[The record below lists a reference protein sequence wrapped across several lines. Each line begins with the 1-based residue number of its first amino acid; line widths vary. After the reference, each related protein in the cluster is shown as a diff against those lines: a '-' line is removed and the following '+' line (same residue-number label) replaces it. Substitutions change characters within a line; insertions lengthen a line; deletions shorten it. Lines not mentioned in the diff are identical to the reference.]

1 MEVTI
6 TQFRKEL
13 FELVNKAM
21 AGGEVWVTYRGRRLR
36 IAPDCEPVSRFA
48 RITPLEIVNPESA
61 DSAEDAL
68 RNEMRLAWEKD
79 WSEL

>member
-21 AGGEVWVTYRGRRLR
+21 AGGEVWVTHHGRRFR
-36 IAPDCEPVSRFA
+36 VAPDSEPASKLA
-48 RITPLEIVNPESA
+48 RITSLEIVDPKA
-61 DSAEDAL
+61 PGSAEEAL
-68 RNEMRLAWEKD
+68 RGEMTSAWEKD